1 MLLHKQSVGKAQ
13 CRQKLTVGRHVAY
26 ILACQKFRWDFST
39 LKTRGSTY
47 MRVVIWS
54 TTFPG
59 LPMKVYGWYVKQPD
73 GGLH

>member
-1 MLLHKQSVGKAQ
+1 MRLHKQSVGKTQ
-13 CRQKLTVGRHVAY
+13 CRQKWTVGRQVPYHVKNLGE
-26 ILACQKFRWDFST
+26 ILA

-47 MRVVIWS
+47 MQVVIWS

-59 LPMKVYGWYVKQPD
+59 LPMKVYGWYVKRPA